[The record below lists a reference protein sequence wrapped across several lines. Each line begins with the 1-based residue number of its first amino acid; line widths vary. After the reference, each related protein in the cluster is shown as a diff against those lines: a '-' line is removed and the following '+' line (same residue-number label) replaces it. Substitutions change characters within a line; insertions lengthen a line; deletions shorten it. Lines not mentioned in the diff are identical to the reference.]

1 MKKET
6 VNNMKKLLV
15 LALVVAM
22 CMLIGSSIAIAANGT
37 QNDSTTTFLTTAGTG
52 INGTVHDLS
61 TNHNGINY
69 VSSTDTI
76 QRICIFCHAP
86 HNTIRLSTAPG
97 GTGPQANAAF
107 TYLPLWNHTLT
118 ANFGSYTMY
127 ENGTGAPQTGPKA
140 SQAMA
145 QGISQ
150 PGGVSLLCL
159 SCHDGTVS
167 VNSYGNTDQPSLS
180 QSSGGPTMGA
190 GYIIGKNNYLGNH
203 HPIGFDYDQV
213 ITDGDTQIRSADV
226 AVFTSNTDFV
236 RNHLYTGTDGPNKYM
251 ECATCHAVHNTGN
264 TGESLLWRSDTQSRM
279 CLTCHIKGT
288 DPTKAFDSQAIGF
301 IQ

>member
-1 MKKET
+1 MKKIF
-6 VNNMKKLLV
+6 V
-15 LALVVAM
+15 LALALAM
-22 CMLIGSSIAIAANGT
+22 GMMMVSFALAADGT
-37 QNDSTTTFLTTAGTG
+37 QNDSNTTFTTTAGTG

-69 VSSTDTI
+69 IAAPADAL

-97 GTGPQANAAF
+97 GSGPAANAAF
-107 TYLPLWNHTLT
+107 NYLPLWNHELT

-127 ENGTGAPQTGPKA
+127 ENGTGAPQIGPKA
-140 SQAMA
+140 SQAILNGMT
-145 QGISQ
+145 Q

-159 SCHDGTVS
+159 SCHDGTVA
-167 VNSYGNTDQPSLS
+167 VNSYGNTDQPSYS
-180 QSSGGPTMGA
+180 QSGGGSTIA
-190 GYIIGKNNYLGNH
+190 GNYVIGKDNYLGNH
-203 HPIGFDYDQV
+203 HPIGFDYDAV
-213 ITDGDTQIRSADV
+213 VADDTQIRSADV
-226 AVFTSNTDFV
+226 ATFTSATDLV
-236 RNHLYTGTDGPNKYM
+236 RNHLFTGTDGPSMYM

-264 TGESLLWRSDTQSRM
+264 TGESLLWRSDTQSQF

-288 DPTKAFDSQAIGF
+288 DPTGTYDAQAAGF